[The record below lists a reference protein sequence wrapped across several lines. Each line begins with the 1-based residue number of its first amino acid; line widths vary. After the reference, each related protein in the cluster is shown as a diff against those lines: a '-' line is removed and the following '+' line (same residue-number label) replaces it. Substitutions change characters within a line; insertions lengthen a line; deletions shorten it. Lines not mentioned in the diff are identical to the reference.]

1 VSVFFVSE
9 GGDFGVVV
17 VENGEKGKE
26 RERERKEKRGKRESR
41 QQQHRET
48 KKSAFILS
56 FRFRFIGERER

>member
-26 RERERKEKRGKRESR
+26 REREERKERKKRK
-41 QQQHRET
+41 
-48 KKSAFILS
+48 
-56 FRFRFIGERER
+56 